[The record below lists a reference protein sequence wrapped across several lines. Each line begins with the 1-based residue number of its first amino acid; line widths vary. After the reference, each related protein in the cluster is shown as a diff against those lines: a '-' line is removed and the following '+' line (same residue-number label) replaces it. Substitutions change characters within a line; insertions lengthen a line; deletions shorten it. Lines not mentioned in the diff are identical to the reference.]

1 MSTCFKNFLDLD
13 DYLMDTVSNAIREL
27 LHENCSG
34 NFVPTLPDTYK
45 YRNFLIDMMEFRM
58 QHYFNNDDYTCTLE
72 VNMEGQNKVY
82 VAWRV
87 LDQYH
92 HCWGQ

>member
-13 DYLMDTVSNAIREL
+13 DHLMDTVPNAITEL
-27 LHENCSG
+27 LHESCSG
-34 NFVPTLPDTYK
+34 DFIPTLPDTGK

-72 VNMEGQNKVY
+72 VNMEGHNKVY
-82 VAWRV
+82 ASWRV
-87 LDQYH
+87 LD
-92 HCWGQ
+92 